1 MSGDIQAGYPIR
13 RVSECLQ
20 SETTNT
26 TWHPWVVCCPNT
38 LSPVNYGN
46 NEQCNAH
53 ITDTGPVPY
62 DCANSTWNL
71 WSHAGYF
78 CCEKDQAGFWISDKD
93 NWAYTSYGCEK
104 ESLVR
109 RNASLSIAN
118 LQTSPSMLCSLSFRL
133 LFSFSFLCLV
143 HVCHGTKSSQAPK
156 PGPNKGAIAGG
167 VVGGVCGLLIIIGLI
182 WFFYRRRRSRS
193 YIKQQEEHPM
203 NSRTGGG
210 FHTELNGTD
219 RETSELEGTQE
230 LRGELYDPSPMR
242 NELPADDRIR
252 LELKGDI
259 PQGVKVVKQES
270 AAELP

>member
-62 DCANSTWNL
+62 NCANSTWNL

-118 LQTSPSMLCSLSFRL
+118 LQTSPSMLCSLYFRL
-133 LFSFSFLCLV
+133 IFFLFFFFVLFMYVMELTLHKHQNQVRIKARLRVVLLV
-143 HVCHGTKSSQAPK
+143 VFVEHS
-156 PGPNKGAIAGG
+156 
-167 VVGGVCGLLIIIGLI
+167 L
-182 WFFYRRRRSRS
+182 SR
-193 YIKQQEEHPM
+193 P
-203 NSRTGGG
+203 
-210 FHTELNGTD
+210 
-219 RETSELEGTQE
+219 
-230 LRGELYDPSPMR
+230 
-242 NELPADDRIR
+242 
-252 LELKGDI
+252 
-259 PQGVKVVKQES
+259 
-270 AAELP
+270 